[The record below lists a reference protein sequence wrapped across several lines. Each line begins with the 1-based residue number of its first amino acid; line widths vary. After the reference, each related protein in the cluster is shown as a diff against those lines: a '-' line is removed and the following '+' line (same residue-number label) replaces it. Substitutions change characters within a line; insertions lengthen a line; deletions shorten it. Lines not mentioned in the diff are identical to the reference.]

1 MHPRNAHNLLLPVTD
16 ELFVKGTY
24 ESLVKQGVI
33 KRDAPEMINAVLPHV
48 NVEKSIIFVK
58 GKFMVGPVALTVT
71 GNSVKQA
78 DKFGNINTHFGSQ
91 EDPLLTKL
99 RFPNINKFNMDN
111 AVSSNGGLIS
121 EILSQLLSISV
132 DNVKNPVAELQNI
145 NMQTISVVSYL
156 VERGLDE
163 ISIVNFINQPIIKEY
178 LKAQKAN
185 ESLFNKESGN
195 ELRKTELIAK
205 VLKDLGYNTTALP
218 VLPDDWY
225 FENKGFKRNFNDDQL
240 YTLTYFLQLVDEAR
254 AYGTFNSTQN
264 SDTKGLKDKQALD
277 EAESRLNSL
286 YPINA
291 TPLVPQDTVT
301 RINTNG
307 IIAPFY
313 KYGRESYKIFNPFYA
328 IENSIFGEP
337 LRNLKNNYAEY
348 EKGANKDRI
357 RQAIENDFQLFLI
370 HNFVLDD
377 DFDRLMK
384 GDNSLP
390 RRIFDL
396 KNKMPSNLVL
406 QAFLPMINTA
416 KDSKTGE
423 LISNLRLFEK
433 DLQGLDEQAMSV
445 SLEEIALHDPELY
458 KDLVKFLMFQT
469 GLNLSPFNYSK
480 ILPVGL
486 ESERYNSHD
495 YMYVYQDMIQSGLA
509 EMNERIKTKE
519 QAEALFSKF
528 KLLFDL
534 NNSRFLK
541 TYDKTPHSIMK
552 TTIVDNFG
560 ERTIYVDPF
569 NLNTNGSLREYKL
582 LGNSYQKRYN
592 TAYLGNTK
600 VEDNTDM
607 YFPQEVIETSVDL
620 ETPETLNIQKP
631 KTYTGFITSLSE
643 NQVFVFGSN
652 PVGINGNPSKGTG
665 GAALVA
671 TNNSWVRQNEKMDNK
686 LSDSGK
692 AWGLTTVSYP
702 GKKRSKSPDEIKEG
716 IRKLY
721 NYAEQNPNKEFLIAY
736 TGTGTNLN
744 GYSNKELAEMFSSF
758 NIPNNIIFEQQFSTL
773 LNPSNQLNLF
783 SDTEDI
789 KVYTTQI
796 NPELLTDIINNNVE
810 EIGKNLPVTLDKM
823 GQEVIDNFNTYF
835 PDYTYL
841 GETEKQIIARLVQS
855 GQLTLTCKF

>member
-1 MHPRNAHNLLLPVTD
+1 MFDIDKLNIYWGDAKNKIFQVEKKESVDQQLLNLEKQILLHPRNAHNLLLPVTD

-78 DKFGNINTHFGSQ
+78 DKFGNINIHFGSQ

-205 VLKDLGYNTTALP
+205 ILKNLGYNDSALP
-218 VLPDDWY
+218 IIPDDWI
-225 FENKGFKRNFNDDQL
+225 FENKGFKKNFDKNQL
-240 YTLTYFLQLVDEAR
+240 YVLTYFLELVDQAR
-254 AYGTFNSTQN
+254 AYGVFNSTQN

-286 YPINA
+286 YPIDA

-307 IIAPFY
+307 VIAPFY

-416 KDSKTGE
+416 KDTKTGE

-495 YMYVYQDMIQSGLA
+495 YMYVYQDMIQSGLV
-509 EMNERIKTKE
+509 EMNERVKTQE
-519 QAEALFSKF
+519 QALDLFNKF

-534 NNSRFLK
+534 NNARFLK
-541 TYDKTPHSIMK
+541 TYDNTPHVIMK
-552 TTIVDNFG
+552 SRIADNFG
-560 ERTIYVDPF
+560 ERTTYIEPF
-569 NLNTNGSLREYKL
+569 SSREYKL

-592 TAYLGNTK
+592 IAYLGNVKT
-600 VEDNTDM
+600 EDNTDM
-607 YFPQEVIETSVDL
+607 YFPQEAIETSVDM
-620 ETPETLNIQKP
+620 ETPEVIEQEDNIQ
-631 KTYTGFITSLSE
+631 
-643 NQVFVFGSN
+643 
-652 PVGINGNPSKGTG
+652 
-665 GAALVA
+665 
-671 TNNSWVRQNEKMDNK
+671 
-686 LSDSGK
+686 
-692 AWGLTTVSYP
+692 
-702 GKKRSKSPDEIKEG
+702 
-716 IRKLY
+716 
-721 NYAEQNPNKEFLIAY
+721 
-736 TGTGTNLN
+736 
-744 GYSNKELAEMFSSF
+744 
-758 NIPNNIIFEQQFSTL
+758 IFE
-773 LNPSNQLNLF
+773 
-783 SDTEDI
+783 
-789 KVYTTQI
+789 YTSQI
-796 NPELLTDIINNNVE
+796 NPEMLQQIMDNNVS
-810 EIGKNLPVTLDKM
+810 EISKNIPTTLDKM
-823 GQEVIDNFNTYF
+823 GQDVIDNFETYF
-835 PDYTYL
+835 PDYSFL
-841 GETEKQIIARLVQS
+841 NDNERNLVARLVQS
-855 GQLTLTCKF
+855 GELTLTCKF